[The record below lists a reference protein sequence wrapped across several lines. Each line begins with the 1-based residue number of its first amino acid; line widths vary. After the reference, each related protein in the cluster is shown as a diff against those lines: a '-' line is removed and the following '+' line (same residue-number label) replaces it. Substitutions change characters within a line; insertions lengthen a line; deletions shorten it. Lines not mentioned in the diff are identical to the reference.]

1 MADVRRIKKVWK
13 AKPTIEGAGVHLKR
27 VFGYHEVPQ
36 LDPFLLLD
44 DFRSNDPAEYV
55 RGFPWHPHRGIE
67 TITYVLAGDVEHGD
81 SLGNRGVISSGDVQW
96 MTAGSGIIHQE
107 MPKGDREGR
116 MWGFQLWANLPA
128 RHKMMDP
135 RYREVKRDDIPE
147 ATTAEGA
154 TVRVVCG
161 EVAGDTDGRALGRR
175 RLRDVVPLH
184 LSVAR
189 IHHLVA
195 RGEVRPEL
203 ETPHPALAVA
213 LRHLL
218 VDDAAAGGHP
228 LHVPRRDDAAVPEA
242 VPVLHVAGEDVR
254 DRLDAAVRVPGE
266 PADVLGRVV
275 RTEVVE
281 EEERVELRYLVVAE
295 HALQADAG
303 ALDGRFCLPDL
314 LDPADVGHRRLL
326 RTRLPRRYH
335 DRPCRSSQEVRRKSW

>member
-13 AKPTIEGAGVHLKR
+13 AKPTVEGAGVRLKR
-27 VFGYHEVPQ
+27 VFGNHEVPQ

-147 ATTAEGA
+147 ATTAEGT

-161 EVAGDTDGRALGRR
+161 EVAGVRGPVREIVTEPDYLDVSIPARSTFRHPVKAGHTVFAYVFEGEGYFDPERDPYAREDVGERYFDMERPCVCGNGTVVLYGPGDT
-175 RLRDVVPLH
+175 
-184 LSVAR
+184 VAVSTEER
-189 IHHLVA
+189 P
-195 RGEVRPEL
+195 VRF
-203 ETPHPALAVA
+203 
-213 LRHLL
+213 LL
-218 VDDAAAGGHP
+218 VSGRP
-228 LHVPRRDDAAVPEA
+228 L
-242 VPVLHVAGEDVR
+242 
-254 DRLDAAVRVPGE
+254 GE
-266 PADVLGRVV
+266 PVAWYGPIVMN
-275 RTEVVE
+275 TQA
-281 EEERVELRYLVVAE
+281 ELRVAFRE
-295 HALQADAG
+295 YEQGTFVKHA
-303 ALDGRFCLPDL
+303 
-314 LDPADVGHRRLL
+314 RR
-326 RTRLPRRYH
+326 
-335 DRPCRSSQEVRRKSW
+335 